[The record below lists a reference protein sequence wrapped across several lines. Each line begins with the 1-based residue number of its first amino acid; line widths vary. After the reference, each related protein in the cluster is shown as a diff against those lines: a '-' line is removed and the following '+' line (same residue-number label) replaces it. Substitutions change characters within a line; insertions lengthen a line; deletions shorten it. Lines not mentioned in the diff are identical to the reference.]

1 MSRVNK
7 GKHIIISDE
16 VHTKLKSMCTRT
28 GVRMTDVADTVLVD
42 FIRLIESASF
52 PSEQDTILRTAA
64 ARRERLVEVKD
75 VPTSEP
81 KPATP
86 PEDAFKTEA
95 KDPLPGELGD
105 VTSKDEAP
113 ANGTSIPQ

>member
-16 VHTKLKSMCTRT
+16 VHTNLKSMCTRA

-42 FIRLIESASF
+42 FIRLVESSSF

-64 ARRERLVEVKD
+64 ARRERVVKVEEKE

-81 KPATP
+81 AAVQGG
-86 PEDAFKTEA
+86 DAPVA
-95 KDPLPGELGD
+95 P
-105 VTSKDEAP
+105 KDEAQ
-113 ANGTSIPQ
+113 AHGTGIPQ

>member
-1 MSRVNK
+1 MSRVNV

-42 FIRLIESASF
+42 FIRLVESASF

-81 KPATP
+81 AAVQGG
-86 PEDAFKTEA
+86 DAPVA
-95 KDPLPGELGD
+95 P
-105 VTSKDEAP
+105 KDEAP
-113 ANGTSIPQ
+113 ANGTGIPQ